1 MICRPS
7 GPSPTFSYIS
17 RIERINALRSH
28 RDEFGDNAP
37 VWLQHL
43 PKFVEVI
50 ADVASDLPKAARL
63 ACRGLLDQ
71 IDNLSRHL
79 DALNAQTADLGK
91 EGKTSQSLQTMP
103 PSRAANMG
111 CRAAGVGP
119 ITALAIKAFAP
130 AMVGACRRGVPEGT
144 WLGKLMRRKPR
155 ILVAIAL
162 ANKMA
167 RQIWAMLTKTQS
179 YRDPALAAA

>member
-1 MICRPS
+1 MRFVEPE
-7 GPSPTFSYIS
+7 TAEQQARAVVFRMRQKRVAQ

-28 RDEFGDNAP
+28 LDEFGDIAP
-37 VWLQHL
+37 VWLQ
-43 PKFVEVI
+43 
-50 ADVASDLPKAARL
+50 
-63 ACRGLLDQ
+63 LLDQ
-71 IDNLSRHL
+71 IDNLSRHI

-91 EGKTSQSLQTMP
+91 EGKTSQTLQTMP